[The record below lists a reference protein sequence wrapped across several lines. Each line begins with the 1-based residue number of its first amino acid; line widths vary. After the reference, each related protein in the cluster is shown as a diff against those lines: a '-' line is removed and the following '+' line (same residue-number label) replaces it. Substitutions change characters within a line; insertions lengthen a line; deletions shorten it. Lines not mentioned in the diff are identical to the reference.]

1 MQGATYDG
9 VGFEG
14 KICGV
19 SILRAGEVSAG
30 IWAFAVY
37 LTLRSTGH
45 GSGSTRSLQKRPNWE
60 DTDSKGKIVHAFI
73 NNGIH
78 SFTLLLC
85 ISG

>member
-14 KICGV
+14 RICGV
-19 SILRAGEVSAG
+19 SILRAGEVSADTCAFG
-30 IWAFAVY
+30 IYFILCAGY
-37 LTLRSTGH
+37 GGR
-45 GSGSTRSLQKRPNWE
+45 STRSLQKRPDWE